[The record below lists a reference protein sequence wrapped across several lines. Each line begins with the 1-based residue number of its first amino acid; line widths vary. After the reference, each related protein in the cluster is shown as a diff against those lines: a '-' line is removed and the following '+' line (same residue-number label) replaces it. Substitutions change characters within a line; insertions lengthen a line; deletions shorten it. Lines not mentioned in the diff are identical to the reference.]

1 MPRNTL
7 QQHFARASL
16 PPVTSSPPGP
26 TCPRSQS
33 SQPSSSRGI
42 KRPRPSSP
50 FRATPKRHI
59 RPRGLFAHHGSSSSS
74 STHTRALPAPLR
86 STLSREISVPFAL
99 TPQPGIPRPL
109 AGIPNTGVT
118 EETDTQIDGEDEEE
132 QNGDKDIVMAVD
144 YRGRRL
150 GCSFYTEQDETL
162 WFVNDIEID
171 MFGAGGGAAREV
183 LESLRFQIQP
193 TVILFPSRAD
203 DLFCSTTD
211 GDTLD
216 NHSGVDMSI
225 RPAPEFS
232 VEQGRNK
239 LASLD
244 FDTNDEY
251 ATFMTPNDANF
262 MDADDEYGLGPMPE
276 RATCKKQSVL
286 RLESYIDTE
295 GNYVSVGCAGAVL
308 LNVRRR
314 RAIQNPHVEEGPDQY
329 GVSRLKLWT
338 MENTMFLNAD
348 TMTSLQI
355 FSDESHP
362 SFHKQGR
369 HGRGKEGL
377 SLFGIV
383 NTTRT
388 PQGYQ
393 CLKQMFLRPSLDSA
407 VITSRYNAIKTLIR
421 PDNSNAVGGI
431 HKSLKKIPDVRR
443 ILTMLKKGGE
453 SSGNGMLGDVE
464 FGAKKKNRSTS
475 TRTWNSLL
483 HFVYNTIKI
492 RNYMA
497 DMLGTQ
503 DIDVFRK
510 TADAFEIV
518 HLQNIGKMIY
528 DTVDFEESQYQGRIC
543 VKPGVDSDLDSIKDT
558 YNSFDYMLGDV
569 AKEVMNDLPPEVKA
583 TGLNLNVVYYPQLG
597 YLICIPLGPDKE
609 PVYSGSNDED
619 DVMNKWDW
627 MFSTAHNAYF
637 KNQRTRDLEGNLG
650 DIFGAICDKEIDIL
664 HELQEKV
671 MKYKDLLTL
680 VSSICGELDSILSLA
695 QAAMT
700 HHWTRPLI
708 TDGNIIRIQKGRHPL
723 QELCIAAFIPNDTNL
738 EGGGGENSDNIGSPH
753 SSHDDDTTDKNM
765 MIVTGPNYS
774 GKSVYLKQVALIVY
788 MAHIGCYVPAEHAII
803 GLTDAILT
811 RIQTKESVTKTQS
824 AFMIDLQQIAAA
836 LRLTSRRSLL
846 VVDEFGKGTEST
858 DGAGLACAIA
868 EHLLELGP
876 EAPKTL
882 MTTHYHEIFENG
894 FLVSHPSLSFGHMK
908 ILLDETAEKAQ
919 NQITYLYTLE
929 QGRSTSSFGT
939 VCAAMNGVDKPIVDR
954 AETLIVK
961 LAKGEDLA
969 SACSEMS
976 MRERREFAY
985 AEHIAQRFLM
995 IDVDTEM
1002 AEDEEI
1008 AADEMGDVKAAL
1020 EQIFDGR
1027 LA

>member
-7 QQHFARASL
+7 QRRFTRTSL

-26 TCPRSQS
+26 TFRKPQS
-33 SQPSSSRGI
+33 SQLSSSRGT
-42 KRPRPSSP
+42 KRPRPTSP

-59 RPRGLFAHHGSSSSS
+59 GPGGLFAYHGSSSSS
-74 STHTRALPAPLR
+74 STNAKVLPTP
-86 STLSREISVPFAL
+86 SGPNLSRESPASFVS
-99 TPQPGIPRPL
+99 TPQPEIVRSF
-109 AGIPNTGVT
+109 TGYPDLDLV
-118 EETDTQIDGEDEEE
+118 EETNAQIDGEAEEE
-132 QNGDKDIVMAVD
+132 QDGDKAVIMAID

-162 WFVNDIEID
+162 WFVNDIEVNI
-171 MFGAGGGAAREV
+171 FGSSGGAAREV

-193 TVILFPSRAD
+193 TAILFPSRAD
-203 DLFCSTTD
+203 DLFSSNTD
-211 GDTLD
+211 SDTLE
-216 NHSGVDMSI
+216 SYPGVDLSI

-239 LASLD
+239 LSNLD
-244 FDTNDEY
+244 FESNDEY
-251 ATFMTPNDANF
+251 ATFITPNDTNA
-262 MDADDEYGLGPMPE
+262 MDDDDEYGLGPMPG
-276 RATCKKQSVL
+276 RATGKKQSML

-314 RAIQNPHVEEGPDQY
+314 RAIQNPHIEVSPDEC

-362 SFHKQGR
+362 SFHKQGP

-393 CLKQMFLRPSLDSA
+393 CLKQMFLRPSLDSG

-431 HKSLKKIPDVRR
+431 HKSLKKIPDIRK
-443 ILTMLKKGGE
+443 ILIMLKKGGE
-453 SSGNGMLGDVE
+453 SSGNGMLGDVK
-464 FGAKKKNRSTS
+464 FGAKRKARSTS

-483 HFVYNTIKI
+483 HFVYNTVKI
-492 RNYMA
+492 RNYVA
-497 DMLGTQ
+497 EMLGTL
-503 DIDVFRK
+503 DIEVFRK
-510 TADAFEIV
+510 IADAFEIV
-518 HLQNIGKMIY
+518 HLQNIGKMID
-528 DTVDFEESQYQGRIC
+528 DTVDFEESQYQGRVC
-543 VKPGVDSDLDSIKDT
+543 VKPGVDSDLDAIKDT

-569 AKEVMNDLPPEVKA
+569 AKEIMNQLPPKIKT

-619 DVMNKWDW
+619 DIMNKWDW
-627 MFSTAHNAYF
+627 MFSTAHSAYF
-637 KNQRTRDLEGNLG
+637 KSQRTRDLEESLG

-671 MKYKDLLTL
+671 MKYKDLLTSI
-680 VSSICGELDSILSLA
+680 SSIC
-695 QAAMT
+695 AAMT

-708 TDGNIIRIQKGRHPL
+708 TEGNIIRIHKGRHPL
-723 QELCIAAFIPNDTNL
+723 QELCVAAFIPNDTNL
-738 EGGGGENSDNIGSPH
+738 EGGGGENSDLNNPPH
-753 SSHDDDTTDKNM
+753 SPLNNDQASKSM

-788 MAHIGCYVPAEHAII
+788 MAHIGCYVPAEHATI

-836 LRLTSRRSLL
+836 LRLASRRSLL

-868 EHLLELGP
+868 EHLLELGSD
-876 EAPKTL
+876 APKTL
-882 MTTHYHEIFENG
+882 MATHYHEIFENG
-894 FLVSHPSLSFGHMK
+894 FLVGHPSLSYGHMR

-929 QGRSTSSFGT
+929 QGRSTSSFGI
-939 VCAAMNGVDKPIVDR
+939 VCAAMNGVDKAIVDR
-954 AETLIVK
+954 AESLIVK
-961 LAKGEDLA
+961 LAKGEDLS
-969 SACSEMS
+969 SACSEMI

-985 AEHIAQRFLM
+985 AEHIARRFLM
-995 IDVDTEM
+995 IDLDTERT
-1002 AEDEEI
+1002 EDEEI
-1008 AADEMGDVKAAL
+1008 AAEGREVIKAAL
-1020 EQIFDGR
+1020 EQIFNGR

>member
-7 QQHFARASL
+7 QRRFTRTSL

-26 TCPRSQS
+26 TFRKPQS
-33 SQPSSSRGI
+33 SRLSSSRGT
-42 KRPRPSSP
+42 KRPRPTSP

-59 RPRGLFAHHGSSSSS
+59 GPGGLFAHHGSSSSS
-74 STHTRALPAPLR
+74 STNAKVLPTP
-86 STLSREISVPFAL
+86 SGPNLSRESPASFVS
-99 TPQPGIPRPL
+99 TPQPEIVRSF
-109 AGIPNTGVT
+109 TGYPDPDPI
-118 EETDTQIDGEDEEE
+118 EETNAQIDGEAEEE
-132 QNGDKDIVMAVD
+132 QDVDKAVIMAID

-162 WFVNDIEID
+162 WFVNDIEVNI
-171 MFGAGGGAAREV
+171 FGSSGGAAREV

-193 TVILFPSRAD
+193 TAILFPSRAD
-203 DLFCSTTD
+203 DLFSSNTD
-211 GDTLD
+211 SDTLE
-216 NHSGVDMSI
+216 SYPGVDLSI

-239 LASLD
+239 LSNLD
-244 FDTNDEY
+244 FESNDEY
-251 ATFMTPNDANF
+251 ATFITPNDTNAT
-262 MDADDEYGLGPMPE
+262 DDDDEYGLGPMPG
-276 RATCKKQSVL
+276 RATGKKQSML

-314 RAIQNPHVEEGPDQY
+314 RAIQNPHIEVSPDEY

-362 SFHKQGR
+362 SFHKQGP

-377 SLFGIV
+377 SLFGI
-383 NTTRT
+383 
-388 PQGYQ
+388 
-393 CLKQMFLRPSLDSA
+393 
-407 VITSRYNAIKTLIR
+407 
-421 PDNSNAVGGI
+421 
-431 HKSLKKIPDVRR
+431 
-443 ILTMLKKGGE
+443 
-453 SSGNGMLGDVE
+453 
-464 FGAKKKNRSTS
+464 
-475 TRTWNSLL
+475 
-483 HFVYNTIKI
+483 FVYNTVKI
-492 RNYMA
+492 RNYVA
-497 DMLGTQ
+497 EMLGTP
-503 DIDVFRK
+503 DIEVFRK
-510 TADAFEIV
+510 IADAFEIV
-518 HLQNIGKMIY
+518 HLQNIGKMID
-528 DTVDFEESQYQGRIC
+528 DTVDFEESQYQGRVC
-543 VKPGVDSDLDSIKDT
+543 VKPGVDSDLDAIKDT

-569 AKEVMNDLPPEVKA
+569 AKDIMNQLPPKIKT

-597 YLICIPLGPDKE
+597 YLICIPLGLDKE

-619 DVMNKWDW
+619 DIMNKWDW
-627 MFSTAHNAYF
+627 MFSTAHSAYF
-637 KNQRTRDLEGNLG
+637 KSQQTRDLEESLG

-671 MKYKDLLTL
+671 MKYKDLLTSI
-680 VSSICGELDSILSLA
+680 SSICD
-695 QAAMT
+695 
-700 HHWTRPLI
+700 
-708 TDGNIIRIQKGRHPL
+708 
-723 QELCIAAFIPNDTNL
+723 L
-738 EGGGGENSDNIGSPH
+738 EGGGGENSDLNNPSH
-753 SSHDDDTTDKNM
+753 SLFDNDQASKSM

-788 MAHIGCYVPAEHAII
+788 MAHIGCYVPAEHATI

-836 LRLTSRRSLL
+836 LRLASRRSLL

-868 EHLLELGP
+868 EHLLELGLD
-876 EAPKTL
+876 APKTL
-882 MTTHYHEIFENG
+882 MATHYHEIFENG
-894 FLVSHPSLSFGHMK
+894 FLAGHPSLSYGHMR

-939 VCAAMNGVDKPIVDR
+939 VCAAMNGVDKAIVDR
-954 AETLIVK
+954 AESLIVK
-961 LAKGEDLA
+961 FAKGEDLS

-985 AEHIAQRFLM
+985 AEHIARRFLM
-995 IDVDTEM
+995 IDLDAERTE
-1002 AEDEEI
+1002 DGGI
-1008 AADEMGDVKAAL
+1008 AAEGREVIKAAL
-1020 EQIFDGR
+1020 GQIFSGG